1 VAALQIADELYPDTK
16 LEDSDDESQPK
27 KSGPP
32 KTVEEELQAEIEG
45 MKKEKEKKVYRFSE
59 CDEVRCDQLSGGAL
73 RDRWRT

>member
-1 VAALQIADELYPDTK
+1 MQAKSTDFDLAVLQIADELYPDTK
-16 LEDSDDESQPK
+16 LEDSEDESQPK

-59 CDEVRCDQLSGGAL
+59 WNQMRRDQLS
-73 RDRWRT
+73 

>member
-1 VAALQIADELYPDTK
+1 LQAKSTDFDLAALQIADELYPDTK
-16 LEDSDDESQPK
+16 LEDSEDESQPK

-59 CDEVRCDQLSGGAL
+59 WNQMRRDQLS
-73 RDRWRT
+73 